1 MLCFRAHIQA
11 YYWIT
16 ESRGKRGGQR
26 RAGISADKLFLR
38 IAPQCEGEVAPF
50 VLEQNDWVSV
60 ELTERSGRVRQESC
74 VTLSMRR
81 DRLSGARLC
90 SRDRFEWWSEEC
102 SRVLLS
108 VCWSSAGSM
117 PGAWELLSEMGDI
130 PALLIPA
137 PAVSKNAQA
146 EISCCLG
153 SRIHFRNSPV
163 VLRSFDMPFS
173 SFVDLD
179 CPDKK
184 WNHFSILLNH
194 SRSCGLEGTADVRG
208 PCLNCAM

>member
-1 MLCFRAHIQA
+1 MWGWGGPLCPGTEWLSECGADGKV
-11 YYWIT
+11 T
-16 ESRGKRGGQR
+16 ESSSGEVRNTEHASRPALQR
-26 RAGISADKLFLR
+26 RLVLAGQLWMMISR
-38 IAPQCEGEVAPF
+38 
-50 VLEQNDWVSV
+50 
-60 ELTERSGRVRQESC
+60 
-74 VTLSMRR
+74 
-81 DRLSGARLC
+81 
-90 SRDRFEWWSEEC
+90 EC

-117 PGAWELLSEMGDI
+117 PGAWELLSETGDI

-146 EISCCLG
+146 KISCCLG

-179 CPDKK
+179 CLDKK
-184 WNHFSILLNH
+184 KKPFFNSFKSF
-194 SRSCGLEGTADVRG
+194 
-208 PCLNCAM
+208 